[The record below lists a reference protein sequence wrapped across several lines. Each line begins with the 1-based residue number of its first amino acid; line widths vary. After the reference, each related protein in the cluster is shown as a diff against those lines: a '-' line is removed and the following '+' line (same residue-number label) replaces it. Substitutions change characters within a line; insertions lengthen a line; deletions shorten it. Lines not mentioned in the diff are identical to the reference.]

1 MFVNYISGILAGFSI
16 TSAMILLF
24 AYLFYLPQMRKTLQ
38 GKLACFGILFSL
50 ASLQLGHF
58 LYYTDNIPVLEMR
71 VYCVLLTMMPI
82 AFFYF
87 NRDTLFPDIQ
97 YRWLDIVHLLPIV
110 LSFFIPIKFTPA
122 AAFLLGTVYTFW
134 FARIIFNLRGQR
146 SRFKFEMFFFGLFAL
161 MAFAALILG
170 LSLPFIDH
178 SIFYFA
184 YGNSISVAMIL
195 VVIALLVFPELLNDI
210 VSVTE
215 LAYAK
220 SKLAGINIEQKLS
233 LLEKLLVIDKQFE
246 NDQLSLGTLADLM
259 GVSSHQLSELINTE
273 YGYSFP
279 RFIREH
285 RIRAAKALLIT
296 EQDSSVLAISMMTGF
311 KSQSSFYTAFKEATG
326 ESPGN
331 YRKKRLSQ

>member
-1 MFVNYISGILAGFSI
+1 MFINYISGILAGFSI

-24 AYLFYLPQMRKTLQ
+24 SYLFYLPQMRKTLA
-38 GKLACFGILFSL
+38 GKLACCFILFGL
-50 ASLQLGHF
+50 AALQLGHF
-58 LYYTDNIPVLEMR
+58 LYYTSGIAVLELR
-71 VYCVLLTMMPI
+71 SYCLVLTVMPI

-87 NRDTLFPDIQ
+87 SRQTLFPDTQ
-97 YRWLDIVHLLPIV
+97 YHWRDTLHLIPIV
-110 LSFFIPIKFTPA
+110 FSIFIPLRMTPVM
-122 AAFLLGTVYTFW
+122 AFLLGTAYTFW
-134 FARIIFNLRGQR
+134 FARIIFNLRDQR
-146 SRFKFEMFFFGLFAL
+146 SRFKFEIFFFGLFAL

-178 SIFYFA
+178 SIFYYA
-184 YGNSISVAMIL
+184 YGNSISIAMIL
-195 VVIALLVFPELLNDI
+195 VVVALLIFPELLNDI

-220 SKLAGINIEQKLS
+220 SKLQGIDIEQKLS
-233 LLEKLLVIDKQFE
+233 QLEKLLVTDKQFE
-246 NDQLSLGTLADLM
+246 NDELSLGTLADLM
-259 GVSSHQLSELINTE
+259 EMSSHQLSELINTE

-331 YRKKRLSQ
+331 YRKKRLS